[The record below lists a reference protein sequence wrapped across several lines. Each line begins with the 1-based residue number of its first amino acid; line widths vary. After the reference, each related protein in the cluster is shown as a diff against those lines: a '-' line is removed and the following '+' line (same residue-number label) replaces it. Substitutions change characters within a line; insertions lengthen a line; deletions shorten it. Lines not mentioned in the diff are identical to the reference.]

1 MQLTDED
8 GEFRARI
15 RQWLED
21 NLTGEFAALRGQGG
35 PGREH
40 EHFEQRLA
48 WNRHLAAA
56 GWTCLSWPAEY
67 GGRDAT
73 LAQQVIFHEEYARSG
88 APARVGHMGEELL
101 GPTLL
106 AFGTAGQKE
115 RFLRPIA
122 EVGELW
128 CQGYSEPG
136 AGSDLAALTTS
147 ARPDGDEWVITG
159 QKVWTSLAREADW
172 CFLLARTDPGSRR
185 SAGLTYLLVPMRQP
199 GITIRP
205 ITQLTGTSEF
215 NEVFFDGARTAAG
228 MVVGEAGDGWRVAM
242 ATLAIERGVSTL
254 GQQVGYER
262 ELNALIAAAKRTGAA
277 SDPLL
282 RDRLARAWIGLQV
295 MREQVLAMLSGETDP
310 AAGGASAV
318 KLIWSRWHRD
328 LGELAMDILGPAS
341 MLAQGPPYDLDDWQ
355 RLYLFSRADTIYGG
369 SAEIQRGIIA
379 DRALGLPRQP
389 RG

>member
-1 MQLTDED
+1 VQLTDED

-122 EVGELW
+122 EVRELW

-262 ELNALIAAAKRTGAA
+262 ELNALIAAARRTGAA

>member
-1 MQLTDED
+1 VQLTDED

-341 MLAQGPPYDLDDWQ
+341 MLAQGRPYDLDDWQ

>member
-1 MQLTDED
+1 VQLTDED

-328 LGELAMDILGPAS
+328 LGELAMDILGPGS